1 MLQSFLNSWYYYIPS
16 VVVLI
21 IGLVSLLRIR
31 WMKDTVDYGKKYIY
45 EKRII
50 KRITGRVAL
59 IMLAIALIGRLAAK
73 KEIVDA
79 FAVFVWLFWTV
90 ITIIRMEQ
98 SE

>member
-1 MLQSFLNSWYYYIPS
+1 M
-16 VVVLI
+16 
-21 IGLVSLLRIR
+21 LRIR
-31 WMKDTVDYGKKYIY
+31 WMKDSVDDGKKYIY

-50 KRITGRVAL
+50 KRTTGRVAL
-59 IMLAIALIGRLAAK
+59 IMLAMALMVRLAAK

-79 FAVFVWLFWTV
+79 FAVIVWLFWTI

>member
-45 EKRII
+45 EKRTI

-59 IMLAIALIGRLAAK
+59 IMLAIALMVRLAAK

-79 FAVFVWLFWTV
+79 FAVFVWLFWTI
-90 ITIIRMEQ
+90 ITIIRIEQ